1 VRGIRQGCALP
12 VAKGAAARKGPR
24 PAAARAP
31 PLLCSASCRAGA
43 APLPLLAGPG
53 SGKVRR
59 AAARAPRAPQL
70 PPRAPAPQTLPLRE
84 RWLALAQV
92 SCAVEPIVGRRHSN
106 LTIVLKLA

>member
-53 SGKVRR
+53 SGRCAAPQQGPRGPRSCRR
-59 AAARAPRAPQL
+59 A
-70 PPRAPAPQTLPLRE
+70 PLLLKRFH
-84 RWLALAQV
+84 
-92 SCAVEPIVGRRHSN
+92 CASGG
-106 LTIVLKLA
+106 